1 MATDYNEFV
10 QLAQELIAENGRS
23 VKLQKLDATSSDP
36 SKPWKGPGAPTVAVE
51 KTLLAVFVPA
61 SGSGLGRDIVKEELL
76 DRVEQVAL
84 VAPTD
89 VSLEDFHA
97 ILDDGV
103 RWRIDW
109 AQALRPGPLVV
120 LYVFG
125 VKR

>member
-1 MATDYNEFV
+1 MATDYTEFV
-10 QLAQELIAENGRS
+10 ELAQELIAENGRQI
-23 VKLQKLDATSSDP
+23 KIQKLDATAADT
-36 SKPWKGPGAPTVAVE
+36 SKPWKGPGTPTVDTE
-51 KTLLAVFVPA
+51 KSLPAVFVPA
-61 SGSGLGRDIVKEELL
+61 SGSSLGRDIVKEELL

-89 VSLEDFHA
+89 VSLEDFHV

-103 RWRIDW
+103 RWNIDW
-109 AQALRPGPLVV
+109 AQALKPGPMVV

>member
-1 MATDYNEFV
+1 MATDYTEFA
-10 QLAQELIAENGRS
+10 QLAQELISENGRT
-23 VKLQKLDATSSDP
+23 VTLQKLDATAADA
-36 SKPWKGPGAPTVAVE
+36 SKPWKGAGAPTVAQSKAVP
-51 KTLLAVFVPA
+51 AVFVPP

-89 VSLEDFHA
+89 VSLEDFHT

-103 RWRIDW
+103 RWNIDW
-109 AQALRPGPLVV
+109 AQVLKPGPTVV

>member
-10 QLAQELIAENGRS
+10 RLAQELIAENGRQ
-23 VKLQKLDATSSDP
+23 VTLQKLDATAADI
-36 SKPWKGPGAPTVAVE
+36 SKPWKGPGAPAVALAKV
-51 KTLLAVFVPA
+51 LPAVFVPA

-89 VSLEDFHA
+89 VSLEGFHA
-97 ILDDGV
+97 ILDGGV
-103 RWRIDW
+103 RWNIDW
-109 AQALRPGPLVV
+109 AQALKPGPLVV

>member
-1 MATDYNEFV
+1 MATDYTESV
-10 QLAQELIAENGRS
+10 QLAQELIAENGRY
-23 VKLQKLDATSSDP
+23 VTLQMLAATAADAA
-36 SKPWKGPGAPTVAVE
+36 KPWKGAGTPTVAQTKAVP
-51 KTLLAVFVPA
+51 AVFVPA

-89 VSLEDFHA
+89 VSLEGFHV

-103 RWRIDW
+103 RWNIDW
-109 AQALRPGPLVV
+109 AQVLKPGATVV